1 MQRSQSLSAVFSGYR
16 AGRPIAIGGVVCRP
30 TVVITG
36 ASQGLGAA
44 FAQIIDRSS
53 AIVLIARHKDD
64 IDTVA
69 EGIAGRHR
77 GHRSLHPDGSL
88 MSRRAPKNCGRSF
101 EHALYADVLI
111 NNAGVGFGGRFDIL
125 DEAANV

>member
-1 MQRSQSLSAVFSGYR
+1 
-16 AGRPIAIGGVVCRP
+16 GGVVCRP

-69 EGIAGRHR
+69 EGIRR
-77 GHRSLHPDGSL
+77 GDIEATVLCIPMDLSCRD
-88 MSRRAPKNCGRSF
+88 APQKIADVLS

-125 DEAANV
+125 DEAQMYDLLDLN